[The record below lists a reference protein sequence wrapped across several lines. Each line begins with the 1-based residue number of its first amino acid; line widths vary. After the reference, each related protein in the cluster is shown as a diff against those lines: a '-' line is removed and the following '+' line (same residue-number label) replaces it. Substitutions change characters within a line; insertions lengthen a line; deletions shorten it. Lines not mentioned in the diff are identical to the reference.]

1 VNSSGML
8 WSDGLIVSLVLYSV
22 FYGWAATL
30 VGWTICLFVGIAHRR
45 WRAAAGCAL
54 LGLLPALYMLA
65 LVLLASAPDRNI
77 THLSGSDTA
86 LLVVSSG
93 MALAIL
99 ACPVA
104 AAILAWRGFRA
115 RSHIELRNAR

>member
-1 VNSSGML
+1 ML

-30 VGWTICLFVGIAHRR
+30 LGWTICLFVGIAHRR
-45 WRAAAGCAL
+45 WRMAVGCAL

-65 LVLLASAPDRNI
+65 LILLASAPDPKLA
-77 THLSGSDTA
+77 HLTGSDTA
-86 LLVVSSG
+86 HLAVSGG
-93 MALAIL
+93 MILAIL

-104 AAILAWRGFRA
+104 AAIMAWRGFLA
-115 RSHIELRNAR
+115 RSHIEPGNVR